1 MKELFPCVPFGT
13 LNVYHGQANWKKRGF
28 ILKKCS
34 DMQIIWVC
42 ILSSSDLKVS
52 TWEIS
57 AGVYTPGLN
66 SAAYNLDKQ
75 LNDSRNKNV
84 NYVVYESYSISA
96 GTTNL
101 SLVDVPE
108 PHIAAP
114 DEVKIKIWQVG
125 ICGTDH
131 EQAEGGRADA
141 PEGKTQLIIGH
152 EMFGE
157 VVEIGS
163 EVKRVQKGDSG
174 VFIVRRGCGKCKAC
188 MNGRSD
194 MCFTG
199 DYTERG
205 IKGADGFQ
213 AEYVVDKEQYLVKV
227 PEEMKEIGV
236 LTEPMSVASKAI
248 DEAMIIQQA
257 RLSDFDESLN
267 WLKGKRAL
275 VAGIGPIGL
284 MAAFALRLRGAEVI
298 GMDIVDK
305 NSSRPAILERIGG
318 KYVDGR
324 KINTLHFD
332 EECGDADFVF
342 EATGIA
348 KLQIELID
356 TLARNG
362 IYVPR
367 ARPCTRRRGPGPA
380 ACGAGPASPRAAADR
395 RGPPDGGTSRCPRR
409 ADTRARL
416 AWRNRAAGP
425 WTPAPAPPS
434 SGPPASSA
442 DRENVPERTPR

>member
-1 MKELFPCVPFGT
+1 MKAIALVP
-13 LNVYHGQANWKKRGF
+13 
-28 ILKKCS
+28 
-34 DMQIIWVC
+34 
-42 ILSSSDLKVS
+42 
-52 TWEIS
+52 
-57 AGVYTPGLN
+57 
-66 SAAYNLDKQ
+66 
-75 LNDSRNKNV
+75 
-84 NYVVYESYSISA
+84 
-96 GTTNL
+96 GTTNV

-125 ICGTDH
+125 ICGTDR

-163 EVKRVQKGDSG
+163 EVKRVQKGDYG

-213 AEYVVDKEQYLVKV
+213 AEYVVDKEPYLVKV
-227 PEEMKEIGV
+227 PGEMKEIGV

-305 NSSRPAILERIGG
+305 NSYRPAILERIGG

-324 KINTLHFD
+324 KINTLNFD

-362 IYVPR
+362 IYVATGIP
-367 ARPCTRRRGPGPA
+367 AGERPLTISAGAIMKQLVLKNQIIVGSVNASLKHYQMAVEDLHKSFQNWPDAIKAVITEKIPATDFYTALHRHSQDEIKVVVEWDKGINKPGK
-380 ACGAGPASPRAAADR
+380 
-395 RGPPDGGTSRCPRR
+395 
-409 ADTRARL
+409 
-416 AWRNRAAGP
+416 
-425 WTPAPAPPS
+425 
-434 SGPPASSA
+434 
-442 DRENVPERTPR
+442 